1 MIVGYIFTLAY
12 VILFSGLILSGLAL
26 RKEIWKKIS
35 SDTAPACALLALILI
50 AFFVSFSLLYVSPVE
65 QLYFDENIYQG
76 IALNILHSGNALW
89 CQYGTALVK
98 SCPYSQI
105 YHDPVEISF
114 YIAIAF
120 AIFGIGIQTAYGM
133 SIFVG
138 AVSIFLVFL
147 LASSLFGKRA
157 GLASAIVFSLIP
169 ELFIWSRTQA
179 VPDLMFMMFSIL
191 AFYAYEIY
199 RGSKSNTTLA
209 FFLFALGIS
218 VYVRIEAILLIPIF
232 IAIAAYEAST
242 VHGVKKGIG
251 KLLGHS
257 STRTMA
263 IMIMFFI
270 LIVPEIY
277 YIFYEIQNLNYG
289 NGTLCGVQTNTT
301 FSISNFKCNI
311 VPNADFFLGA
321 FNHVSYYPVYF
332 SVLTTIIAVIGAIVM
347 MFKVGKKGI
356 PILLLGLWILVF
368 YIFYSAFYAGS
379 VLFGVDV
386 RFMLIIYPAISIF
399 AGFGIATLS
408 NGIPVALKLF
418 RAKNGESKR
427 AILSVVIFAVLII
440 LFAVLPFY
448 NSLKIVTISPANMPQ
463 EVMPMSAT
471 NFIYQNT
478 FKVPSNCLV
487 FSFTPDVW
495 WEQNRSAAQIGWLGN
510 GNSTFTSF
518 ENTFTCF
525 FFDKGYWCTT
535 PEYKSGL
542 CSTDL
547 STYNTTL
554 IATQRSPNLMDNY
567 SLYYINGYNT

>member
-1 MIVGYIFTLAY
+1 MVIGYVFTLIYA
-12 VILFSGLILSGLAL
+12 VLFAGLIASALML
-26 RKEIWKKIS
+26 RKVIAKKLS
-35 SDTAPACALLALILI
+35 NDTSLQYLILVLVVI
-50 AFFVSFSLLYVSPVE
+50 AFFVSFSLRYVSPVE

-89 CQYGTALVK
+89 CQYGTALVT

-120 AIFGIGIQTAYGM
+120 AIFGVGIQTAYGM
-133 SIFVG
+133 SLFVG
-138 AVSIFLVFL
+138 AMSILLVFL
-147 LASSLFGKRA
+147 LGSSLFGKKA
-157 GLASAIVFSLIP
+157 GLASAIVFALIP

-179 VPDLMFMMFSIL
+179 TPDLIFMMFSIL

-199 RGSKSNTTLA
+199 RSNRNNTTLA

-232 IAIAAYEAST
+232 VVLAAYEASIKY
-242 VHGVKKGIG
+242 GVKKGIG
-251 KLLGHS
+251 KLLGYS

-263 IMIMFFI
+263 IMMVFVI

-289 NGTLCGVQTNTT
+289 SGTLCGVQTNTT
-301 FSISNFKCNI
+301 FSISNFKCNM
-311 VPNADFFLGA
+311 VPNANFFLGS
-321 FNHVSYYPVYF
+321 FNSVAYYPAYF
-332 SVLTTIIAVIGAIVM
+332 SALTTIIAVIGAIVM
-347 MFKVGKKGI
+347 LFKGGKNDV
-356 PILLLGLWILVF
+356 PIVLLGLWALVF
-368 YIFYSAFYAGS
+368 YLFYDAFYAGS

-386 RFMLIIYPAISIF
+386 RFMLIIYPAIAIF
-399 AGFGIATLS
+399 AGFGIASLS
-408 NGIPVALKLF
+408 SGIPVALKLS
-418 RAKNGESKR
+418 KNKKSEAKR
-427 AILSVVIFAVLII
+427 AIFSSAIFAVLII
-440 LFAVLPFY
+440 VFAVFPFY
-448 NSLKIVTISPANMPQ
+448 NSLSTVTISPSRMPQ
-463 EVMPMSAT
+463 EAMPMSAT
-471 NFIYQNT
+471 NFIYQNVA
-478 FKVPSNCLV
+478 KVPSNCLV

-495 WEQNRSAAQIGWLGN
+495 WEQNRSSAQVGWLGN
-510 GNSTFTSF
+510 GNSTFKSF

-525 FFDKGYWCTT
+525 VFDKGYWCTT

-554 IATQRSPNLMDNY
+554 IVTQRAPNQIDNY
-567 SLYYINGYNT
+567 SLYYIDGYKT